1 MNGVERQG
9 RLGLAKALASRR
21 YPLQAPNVADS
32 RNLEHAHYYPVQ
44 EPHPGKTDKGVAV
57 KIMIAD
63 IY

>member
-1 MNGVERQG
+1 MNGVERQA

-21 YPLQAPNVADS
+21 YPLQALNVADT
-32 RNLEHAHYYPVQ
+32 RNLEHTYYPVQ
-44 EPHPGKTDKGVAV
+44 EPHPRKTDKGVAV